1 MSSDLG
7 AGGWGTDDDEDTAT
21 REQQQRARW
30 RARTIE
36 HARHVRH
43 ARRAGRDQIGL
54 VGGAYERP
62 QTSPVALGVRDA
74 AEGERGADGDP
85 RTFHGDAVGRDVKGL
100 QMDHNT
106 LFSEIPD
113 MTCMRS
119 VWEVRGEWEDHQR
132 RTGAAQE
139 EKTDSP
145 FDLAVDAPEEHRP
158 TAYTSYS
165 AHAGSGMVATGSRC
179 KLVTAYAAVEVDT
192 AVALFTAVNTMDST
206 EQAVFPP
213 KLSTASSMYPHVTTV

>member
-1 MSSDLG
+1 MN
-7 AGGWGTDDDEDTAT
+7 
-21 REQQQRARW
+21 
-30 RARTIE
+30 
-36 HARHVRH
+36 
-43 ARRAGRDQIGL
+43 
-54 VGGAYERP
+54 
-62 QTSPVALGVRDA
+62 
-74 AEGERGADGDP
+74 
-85 RTFHGDAVGRDVKGL
+85 
-100 QMDHNT
+100 HNT

-113 MTCMRS
+113 TTCMRS

-132 RTGAAQE
+132 RTGAAAAD

-165 AHAGSGMVATGSRC
+165 VHAGSGTVATGIRC

-213 KLSTASSMYPHVTTV
+213 KLLTDNSMYPHVTRV

>member
-1 MSSDLG
+1 
-7 AGGWGTDDDEDTAT
+7 
-21 REQQQRARW
+21 
-30 RARTIE
+30 
-36 HARHVRH
+36 
-43 ARRAGRDQIGL
+43 
-54 VGGAYERP
+54 
-62 QTSPVALGVRDA
+62 
-74 AEGERGADGDP
+74 
-85 RTFHGDAVGRDVKGL
+85 
-100 QMDHNT
+100 
-106 LFSEIPD
+106 
-113 MTCMRS
+113 MRS

-132 RTGAAQE
+132 RTGAAAAD

-165 AHAGSGMVATGSRC
+165 VHAGSGTVATGIRC

-213 KLSTASSMYPHVTTV
+213 ELLTDNSMYPHVTRV

>member
-1 MSSDLG
+1 MAKL
-7 AGGWGTDDDEDTAT
+7 
-21 REQQQRARW
+21 EQQHAGW
-30 RARTIE
+30 RNTYPE
-36 HARHVRH
+36 HVKHVRH

-74 AEGERGADGDP
+74 AEGERGAEGDP

-113 MTCMRS
+113 TTCMRS

-132 RTGAAQE
+132 RTGAAAAD

>member
-1 MSSDLG
+1 
-7 AGGWGTDDDEDTAT
+7 
-21 REQQQRARW
+21 
-30 RARTIE
+30 
-36 HARHVRH
+36 
-43 ARRAGRDQIGL
+43 
-54 VGGAYERP
+54 
-62 QTSPVALGVRDA
+62 
-74 AEGERGADGDP
+74 
-85 RTFHGDAVGRDVKGL
+85 
-100 QMDHNT
+100 MDHNT

-132 RTGAAQE
+132 RTGAAAAD
-139 EKTDSP
+139 EKTDERTDSP
-145 FDLAVDAPEEHRP
+145 FDLAVDPPEEHRP

-213 KLSTASSMYPHVTTV
+213 KLLTDNSMYPHVTRV

>member
-1 MSSDLG
+1 VSSDVG
-7 AGGWGTDDDEDTAT
+7 ARGWGTGDDDDTAT
-21 REQQQRARW
+21 QELQQAGW
-30 RARTIE
+30 RSTYTEHLI
-36 HARHVRH
+36 HARHT
-43 ARRAGRDQIGL
+43 RRARCDQSGL
-54 VGGAYERP
+54 IDSHKRQ

-74 AEGERGADGDP
+74 ADGERGADGDP
-85 RTFHGDAVGRDVKGL
+85 RTFHGLQGL

-113 MTCMRS
+113 TMCMYR
-119 VWEVRGEWEDHQR
+119 VWEVWGEWVDHQR
-132 RTGAAQE
+132 RTGATQD

-165 AHAGSGMVATGSRC
+165 VHAGSGTVATGSRC